1 MRLCVCFSFFPF
13 FIQLADDFLH
23 LLLAQ
28 GIADDEEHRDE
39 CRRSGKPAQEH
50 LDALNGLGA
59 LLGVRLEAEVGEEPA
74 RHRCAYRPTE
84 LLAHRR
90 GTEDESRGTV
100 SATQFGVVGTVGV
113 HRPQERE
120 DAAGADADK
129 ALEDEYPHEVVLVE
143 PVKDDAER
151 RCQEHR
157 RGESILLADAVADGS
172 RQHYAEDVR
181 RLAYGEEQPAQHERH
196 PEERNDVV
204 VRLHDVVFK
213 VVHRRSVTNRI
224 EHQRSDSRAEQNPPR
239 AVVEQVS
246 HVVLQRSLRLVD
258 RLHPLFGPREAA
270 QEKHDAHHGDDDD
283 RHQPHVD
290 ARIDHHHQRV
300 GDVGVDQ
307 LARLAEGRGIER
319 KHADEPERNGEE
331 EQVGAELSP
340 AARRAVGDDADDGVE
355 HRVPHAGD
363 EEHRPH
369 HCRRKPEHIGIENH
383 QVGAEQLPE
392 HRGSHVAQP
401 VTDFFFEFDHGSFC
415 CFVENGMFVYCHAG
429 LQITDERKICQE
441 RLRIVEP
448 LQGSIAKARPRR
460 GDGIPACESS
470 LHVAGRNPGLGKL
483 RPRRG
488 DGIPAWESLPTL
500 WGRNP
505 GLGKLAH
512 AVGTESRLGKA
523 CPRRGDGIPAWE
535 SFATLWGRNPSLRK
549 LRHAVGKELQALFL

>member
-13 FIQLADDFLH
+13 FIQLADDFFH
-23 LLLAQ
+23 LLFAKR
-28 GIADDEEHRDE
+28 IADDEEHRDE

-59 LLGVRLEAEVGEEPA
+59 LFGVRLEAEVGEEPA

-90 GTEDESRGTV
+90 GTEDETRGTV
-100 SATQFGVVGTVGV
+100 AATQFGVVGTVGV

-120 DAAGADADK
+120 DAAGTDADE

-143 PVKDDAER
+143 PVEDDAER

-157 RGESILLADAVADGS
+157 RGESVLLADTVADRS
-172 RQHYAEDVR
+172 RQHYADDVR
-181 RLAYGEEQPAQHERH
+181 RLTYGEEQSAQHERH
-196 PEERNDVV
+196 AEERDDVV

-213 VVHRRSVTNRI
+213 VVHRRAVADRI

-239 AVVEQVS
+239 MVVEEVA
-246 HVVLQRSLRLVD
+246 HVVLQRCLFFLD
-258 RLHPLFGPREAA
+258 GFHPFLCPRKAA
-270 QEKHDAHHGDDDD
+270 EEQHDAHHGDDDD
-283 RHQPHVD
+283 RHQPPVLLRHRVGTVPAEGVRHGHKQQEGDEAADVGEHHAERRKRAALLRVGAHYAQQRCVGHVD

-340 AARRAVGDDADDGVE
+340 AARRAVGDDADNGVE

-369 HCRRKPEHIGIENH
+369 HSRRKPEHVGIENH

-441 RLRIVEP
+441 R
-448 LQGSIAKARPRR
+448 
-460 GDGIPACESS
+460 
-470 LHVAGRNPGLGKL
+470 
-483 RPRRG
+483 
-488 DGIPAWESLPTL
+488 
-500 WGRNP
+500 
-505 GLGKLAH
+505 
-512 AVGTESRLGKA
+512 
-523 CPRRGDGIPAWE
+523 
-535 SFATLWGRNPSLRK
+535 
-549 LRHAVGKELQALFL
+549 